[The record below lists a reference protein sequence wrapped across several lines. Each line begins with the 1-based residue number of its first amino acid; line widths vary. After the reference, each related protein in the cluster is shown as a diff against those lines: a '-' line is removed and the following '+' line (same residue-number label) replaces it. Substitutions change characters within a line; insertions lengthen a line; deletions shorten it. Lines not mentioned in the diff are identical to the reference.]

1 MISGI
6 WTKKT
11 SRPPDF
17 GTGVIYTFSDV
28 VAPKTQDICEF
39 VSLCGKI
46 SSYLSKLQ
54 VKVIDYFEMGDTNL
68 FLAGGGLNI
77 RKSMKKM
84 LLYFSFNYGGI
95 ALPVTCYQF
104 SNDS

>member
-1 MISGI
+1 M
-6 WTKKT
+6 
-11 SRPPDF
+11 
-17 GTGVIYTFSDV
+17 IYTFSDV

-68 FLAGGGLNI
+68 FLAGRGLNM
-77 RKSMKKM
+77 RKSMKTVVV
-84 LLYFSFNYGGI
+84 FF
-95 ALPVTCYQF
+95 F
-104 SNDS
+104 

>member
-28 VAPKTQDICEF
+28 VAPKTQDI
-39 VSLCGKI
+39 LP
-46 SSYLSKLQ
+46 SKQ
-54 VKVIDYFEMGDTNL
+54 TTMV
-68 FLAGGGLNI
+68 ASPH
-77 RKSMKKM
+77 R
-84 LLYFSFNYGGI
+84 I
-95 ALPVTCYQF
+95 AYYQF